1 MIGVK
6 NSPISVGG
14 TVGSFSTRF
23 LEFSLI
29 IPTACSTLSSFVPI
43 KNVVYFT
50 PNKIIIKV
58 FHHEE
63 LVKTFFH
70 NHLKHKYPSS
80 LINNQKQSKDWA
92 YFDNFLPSYF

>member
-43 KNVVYFT
+43 KNVVF
-50 PNKIIIKV
+50 P
-58 FHHEE
+58 
-63 LVKTFFH
+63 FFK
-70 NHLKHKYPSS
+70 NPPVVDNFVTKYPSS
-80 LINNQKQSKDWA
+80 VSAACTDELSSEFTIAIINLISH
-92 YFDNFLPSYF
+92 PSCIFIFYTK